1 MFHFHDL
8 FIFKNIVF
16 LLILRPNWNRK
27 HNVLCINLEQTGNG
41 VVTISQPH
49 RNELRQIDGREK
61 WRQWK
66 LLMERTWTYMWK
78 PHAAIKKHVKRKSA
92 GWENTT
98 TATTSEKWQWFP
110 CSTLISARPVPHMLT
125 ADWSGH
131 PAISRCPTQESFLAL
146 AAHCKQ
152 GILSGSPSSSFPRVT
167 SWLAWR
173 LCSDSPLFKMSLS
186 YKYFSENIQH
196 LIL

>member
-1 MFHFHDL
+1 MLHFRDL
-8 FIFKNIVF
+8 FIFENIVF
-16 LLILRPNWNRK
+16 LLILWPNWIRK
-27 HNVLCINLEQTGNG
+27 HKVLYINLEQTGNS
-41 VVTISQPH
+41 VVTISQPY

-110 CSTLISARPVPHMLT
+110 CSTPSPPGPYRTCWRPTEAATL
-125 ADWSGH
+125 
-131 PAISRCPTQESFLAL
+131 QL
-146 AAHCKQ
+146 AAAQHRKA
-152 GILSGSPSSSFPRVT
+152 
-167 SWLAWR
+167 SW
-173 LCSDSPLFKMSLS
+173 
-186 YKYFSENIQH
+186 H
-196 LIL
+196 